1 MVMLSSQFSRAL
13 GLVMCLFHCNR
24 ERFGNE
30 LWGGEASAADLM
42 TSNPVTLSTTESYA
56 SACNEKDKY
65 IEM

>member
-30 LWGGEASAADLM
+30 LWEGEASAVDLM

-56 SACNEKDKY
+56 SAYNEKDKY